1 MKRSKKI
8 ISMLLSLA
16 VACSLVACA
25 EGDIHTT
32 GSIETNGSIETT
44 APSETEANT
53 ERTALEITTEM
64 LLTTYAQPAYGS
76 VGGEW
81 IALGL
86 ARMDAQTHAQWLEE
100 YYQAVEE
107 KVVSCE
113 GVLSERKY
121 TEYSRVILALTAM
134 GKDPS
139 NVGGY
144 NLLLPLADYE
154 KTVYQGI
161 NGAIFALL
169 ALDSGNYDIPQ
180 NNNGGTQATR
190 EAYVAHILEKQL
202 PDGGWTLFG
211 NEPEADIT
219 AMALQ
224 ALAKYR
230 QQPDVEQAIEKAVE
244 VLSEMQNDE
253 AGFTAYNADSSETVA
268 QVIVALTEL
277 GISIDDS
284 RFVKNGKTL
293 EDRLLQFRTTDGGFS
308 HLLGKDMDAVATQ
321 QAFYAMVALYRRQTG
336 QSGLYDMSDVK

>member
-1 MKRSKKI
+1 MKLRKKI
-8 ISMLLSLA
+8 ISLLLSLA

-25 EGDIHTT
+25 ESDAQTT
-32 GSIETNGSIETT
+32 ASIPTT
-44 APSETEANT
+44 APSEPEPNH
-53 ERTALEITTEM
+53 EPTALEITTEM
-64 LLTTYAQPAYGS
+64 LLTTYAQPTYGS

-86 ARMDAQTHAQWLEE
+86 VRLDGEAHAQWLER

-107 KVVSCE
+107 KVVSCQ
-113 GVLSERKY
+113 GVLNERKY
-121 TEYSRVILALTAM
+121 TEYSRVILALTAI
-134 GKDPS
+134 GKDPA

-144 NLLLPLADYE
+144 NLLQPLADYE
-154 KTVYQGI
+154 KTVYQGF

-169 ALDSGNYDIPQ
+169 ALDSGNYEIPQ
-180 NNNGGTQATR
+180 NSNGTTQATR

-202 PDGGWTLFG
+202 PDGGWTLSG
-211 NEPEADIT
+211 KEPEADIT

-230 QQPDVEQAIEKAVE
+230 QQPAVEQAVEKAVQ

-253 AGFTAYNADSSETVA
+253 AGFTAYGADSCESVA

-277 GISIDDS
+277 GISADDS

-293 EDRLLQFRTTDGGFS
+293 EDRLLEFQTDDGGFS
-308 HLLGKDMDAVATQ
+308 HLLGKNMDAVATQ
-321 QAFYAMVALYRRQTG
+321 QAFYAMVALYRQQSGQT
-336 QSGLYDMSDVK
+336 GLYDMSDMR